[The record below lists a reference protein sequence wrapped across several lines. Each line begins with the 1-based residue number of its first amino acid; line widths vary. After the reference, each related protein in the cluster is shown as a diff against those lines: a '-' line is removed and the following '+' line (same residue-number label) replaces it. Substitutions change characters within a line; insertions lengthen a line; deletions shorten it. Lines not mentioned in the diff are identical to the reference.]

1 MVVSVIDSKINYPE
15 IKTIDTDDLQHD
27 ASLYETDINGKN
39 VIIALGK
46 EKFTYTK
53 HNIVYFPIYLVNG
66 EKVTSQIGL
75 YETKL
80 DKLPDVIDSDG
91 DLDLEAFGSPLI
103 YSFVTPEMLAE
114 AAVED
119 EEEEDDEDEEEEE
132 DDDDEEELGEP
143 EEIEIDVDSLK
154 PEPSEDEKEKEEP
167 VVVNVKGFK
176 APAPLPE
183 QTADKAAEERDQ
195 PTQKNSWIAAFMNNA
210 NYTIQDNEGGGDC
223 LFAVIRDGLAG
234 AGKATSVSKLRNAL
248 AKEVTEEIFSNYKA
262 HYEMYKG
269 ALISATEELKKI
281 AEDQK
286 KLKYRLRQ
294 EKDRSLQAAIV
305 QQGKE
310 NEKRFHQLKIER
322 AATSEMYKEYK
333 YMEKIDN
340 VEAFKSIIKTC
351 NFWGETWAIS
361 TLERVL
367 NIKFIL
373 LSRENYNEGD
383 ADNVMQCGQ
392 LNDLILQNRGSFEP
406 RHYII
411 IDYNGSHF
419 QLIKYKRRGIFTFK
433 EIPYD
438 LKQLIVEKCLE
449 GESGPYSLIPDFQK
463 LNDKATEGKK
473 TKSVSEPGDDLHNQ
487 YYDPEIVFQFYSK
500 SSDKPYPGKGAG
512 EKIPEKDVKDFTALS
527 EIKGWRKMLS
537 NFFVSPFEL
546 DGRQWNS
553 VEHYY
558 QAAKFKK
565 TNPEFYASFSLD
577 KPSNLSKDPRLAK
590 AAGGKSGKTKIDGK
604 VVELRPKGI
613 EADLDFFGK
622 RKNEEMMRAQFAK
635 FSQNPAL
642 KDMLLKTR
650 NAKLTHHVRG
660 SPPVVFTELMKV
672 RKKLNTPI

>member
-1 MVVSVIDSKINYPE
+1 MS
-15 IKTIDTDDLQHD
+15 
-27 ASLYETDINGKN
+27 
-39 VIIALGK
+39 
-46 EKFTYTK
+46 
-53 HNIVYFPIYLVNG
+53 
-66 EKVTSQIGL
+66 
-75 YETKL
+75 
-80 DKLPDVIDSDG
+80 
-91 DLDLEAFGSPLI
+91 
-103 YSFVTPEMLAE
+103 
-114 AAVED
+114 
-119 EEEEDDEDEEEEE
+119 
-132 DDDDEEELGEP
+132 
-143 EEIEIDVDSLK
+143 
-154 PEPSEDEKEKEEP
+154 
-167 VVVNVKGFK
+167 
-176 APAPLPE
+176 
-183 QTADKAAEERDQ
+183 
-195 PTQKNSWIAAFMNNA
+195 NA

-223 LFAVIRDGLAG
+223 LFAAIRDGLAG
-234 AGKATSVSKLRNAL
+234 AGKATSVSKLRNVL
-248 AKEVTEEIFSNYKA
+248 AKEVTEDIFSNYKS

-269 ALISATEELKKI
+269 ALITATEELKKI

-310 NEKRFHQLKIER
+310 NEKRFNQLKIER
-322 AATSEMYKEYK
+322 SATSNMYKEYK

-340 VEAFKSIIKTC
+340 VEAFKNLIKTC

-383 ADNVMQCGQ
+383 SDNVMQCGQ

-406 RHYII
+406 SHYII
-411 IDYNGSHF
+411 LDYNGSHY

-433 EIPYD
+433 ELPYD

-449 GESGPYSLIPDFQK
+449 GESGPYVLIPDFQK
-463 LNDKATEGKK
+463 LNDKVLKEKDVK
-473 TKSVSEPGDDLHNQ
+473 PVSDPGDDLHNQ

-512 EKIPEKDVKDFTALS
+512 EKIPEKDIKKFTALS

-558 QAAKFKK
+558 QASKFKK
-565 TNPEFYASFSLD
+565 TNPDFYASFSLD

-635 FSQNPAL
+635 FNQNPVL
-642 KDMLLKTR
+642 KDMLHKTLD
-650 NAKLTHHVRG
+650 AKLTHHVRG

-672 RKKLNTPI
+672 RKKLNSPI

>member
-15 IKTIDTDDLQHD
+15 IKTIDSDDLQHD
-27 ASLYETDINGKN
+27 ASLYETDINGNN

-53 HNIVYFPIYLVNG
+53 DNIVYFPIYLVKG
-66 EKVTSQIGL
+66 EKVSSQIGL
-75 YETKL
+75 YETRL

-119 EEEEDDEDEEEEE
+119 EDDSEEDEDDSEEDEE
-132 DDDDEEELGEP
+132 DELGEP
-143 EEIEIDVDSLK
+143 EEIDVESLK
-154 PEPSEDEKEKEEP
+154 PKSKEEEKEEL

-176 APAPLPE
+176 GPAPLPQ
-183 QTADKAAEERDQ
+183 QTADKAEEERGQ
-195 PTQKNSWIAAFMNNA
+195 PTQKNSWIASFMNNA
-210 NYTIQDNEGGGDC
+210 NYSIQDNEGGGDC

-234 AGKATSVSKLRNAL
+234 AGKATNVSKLRNAL
-248 AKEVTEEIFSNYKA
+248 AKEVTEDIFSNYKA

-269 ALISATEELKKI
+269 ALITATEELKKI

-310 NEKRFHQLKIER
+310 NEKRFHRLKIER
-322 AATSEMYKEYK
+322 AATSNMYKEYK

-340 VEAFKSIIKTC
+340 VEAFKTIIKTC

-373 LSRENYNEGD
+373 LSRENYREGD
-383 ADNVMQCGQ
+383 SDNVMQCGQ

-406 RHYII
+406 SHYIV

-433 EIPYD
+433 ELPYD
-438 LKQLIVEKCLE
+438 LKQLVVEKCLE

-463 LNDKATEGKK
+463 LNEEANKGKVG
-473 TKSVSEPGDDLHNQ
+473 KSASDPGDDLHNQ

-512 EKIPEKDVKDFTALS
+512 EKIQEKDIKNFTALS

-565 TNPEFYASFSLD
+565 TNPEFYTSFSLD

-604 VVELRPKGI
+604 IVELRAKGI

-635 FSQNPAL
+635 FTQNPVL

-650 NAKLTHHVRG
+650 DAKLTHHVRG
-660 SPPVVFTELMKV
+660 SPAVVFTELMKI
-672 RKKLNTPI
+672 RKKINSPI